1 MHITTDCLHVTSTMK
16 YERRE
21 ICMGFTVACFRLTIV
36 NAPTD
41 LPLIY
46 FISYM
51 HYNHD
56 NGRFYARDVKVVLR
70 RLHRLVKKKKNGH
83 LYARDIKVIPLLC
96 AAYYL
101 LRLKRGNGGL
111 PCSPNGFICEYDI
124 SSQLNVG
131 LGTRASP
138 FTQNVIGSRNCPFV
152 IMETRTMTS
161 IFIDVLS
168 SLWL

>member
-21 ICMGFTVACFRLTIV
+21 ICMDFTVACFRLTIV

-70 RLHRLVKKKKNGH
+70 RLHRLVKKKNGH
-83 LYARDIKVIPLLC
+83 LHARDIKVIPLLC
-96 AAYYL
+96 TAYYL

-152 IMETRTMTS
+152 IMETRTVTS
-161 IFIDVLS
+161 IFIDVLY